1 MSPDRPQSA
10 RPTICSPEKPVR
22 SDLVVDFIPAE
33 SYQLPTEVLRRLL
46 KLILDQ
52 ASHRSEQQAS

>member
-1 MSPDRPQSA
+1 MTPRDDFTPK
-10 RPTICSPEKPVR
+10 IGCLEKRAR

-33 SYQLPTEVLRRLL
+33 NYQLPIEVLRRLL
-46 KLILDQ
+46 KLVLDQ